1 MSFNNLKT
9 SLHDFDIELYD
20 LIVEEYNRQ
29 RDGIELIASEN
40 TTSKPV
46 LECLGS
52 ILTNKYSE
60 GYPNKR
66 YYGGNE
72 VIDKIELLCIDRA
85 LEAFNLDKNIWSVN
99 VQPYSGSPA
108 NFALYT
114 AILEPNDRIMGLGLP
129 SGGHLTHGFYTKNKK
144 ISATSIYFQSLP
156 YDINDDGYIDY
167 DELEASVRKFCPKLI
182 IAGYSAYSRDLDYKR
197 FREIADINNSYLT
210 CDMAHFNGFVATGIL
225 NNPFEYCD
233 FVTTTTH
240 KTLGGPRAGMIF
252 CKKEYEKKINDSVFP
267 GLQGGP
273 HEHQIGA
280 LATQLKY
287 VKSEEYK
294 KYINQV
300 LLNSRKLAEHLIKFG
315 FNVLTGGTDNHIILI
330 NLKNKGISGN
340 KVEKL
345 CELINISVNKN
356 SVKDDKS
363 ALNPNGIRIGTPSIT
378 TRGMKEKDMIVI
390 AGFIDTIV
398 NLGIKIQKIS
408 GTKMNDFNNLLKK
421 EENMKIINEIKNEVK
436 IFVNQFEFY

>member
-9 SLHDFDIELYD
+9 NLNKFDPEISTY
-20 LIVEEYNRQ
+20 IQEEFNRQ
-29 RDGIELIASEN
+29 KDSIELIASEN
-40 TTSKPV
+40 VTSKPV

-52 ILTNKYSE
+52 VLTNKYSE
-60 GYPNKR
+60 GYPGKR

-72 VIDKIELLCIDRA
+72 VIDKIENLCKERA
-85 LEAFNLDKNIWSVN
+85 LEAFNLDKEVWSVN

-114 AILEPNDRIMGLGLP
+114 AVLNPHDRIMGLNLP
-129 SGGHLTHGFYTKNKK
+129 SGGHLTHGFYTKNRS
-144 ISATSIYFQSLP
+144 ISATSTYFESLS
-156 YDINDDGYIDY
+156 YDINDEGYIDY
-167 DELEASVRKFCPKLI
+167 DELEKSARRFCPKLI

-197 FREIADINNSYLT
+197 FREIADINNSYLL
-210 CDMAHFNGFVATGIL
+210 CDMAHFNGFVATGLL

-252 CKKEYEKKINDSVFP
+252 CKKEYETRVNDAVFP

-287 VKSEEYK
+287 VKTDEYK
-294 KYINQV
+294 EYIVQV
-300 LLNSRKLAEHLIKFG
+300 LKNSRELAKHLIKFG
-315 FNVLTGGTDNHIILI
+315 FTILTGGTDNHILLI
-330 NLKNKGISGN
+330 DLTNKGLSGN

-345 CELINISVNKN
+345 CEIVNISLNKN
-356 SVKDDKS
+356 AVKGDKS
-363 ALNPNGIRIGTPSIT
+363 ALNPNGIRIGTPAIT
-378 TRGMKEKDMIVI
+378 TRGMKEKDMEMIAKFLDIVVKKGLEI
-390 AGFIDTIV
+390 QETSGKKMTEFMIELSKQENIDCF
-398 NLGIKIQKIS
+398 NMIK
-408 GTKMNDFNNLLKK
+408 
-421 EENMKIINEIKNEVK
+421 NEIKL
-436 IFVNQFEFY
+436 FVNEFDFY

>member
-9 SLHDFDIELYD
+9 DLNKFDPEISTY
-20 LIVEEYNRQ
+20 IQEEFNRQ
-29 RDGIELIASEN
+29 KDSIELIASEN
-40 TTSKPV
+40 VTSKPV

-52 ILTNKYSE
+52 VLTNKYSE
-60 GYPNKR
+60 GYPGKR

-72 VIDKIELLCIDRA
+72 VIDKIENLCKERA
-85 LEAFNLDKNIWSVN
+85 LEAFNLDKDVWSVN

-114 AILEPNDRIMGLGLP
+114 AVLNPHDRIMGLNLP
-129 SGGHLTHGFYTKNKK
+129 SGGHLTHGFYTKNRS
-144 ISATSIYFQSLP
+144 ISATSTYFESLS
-156 YDINDDGYIDY
+156 YDINDEGYIDY
-167 DELEASVRKFCPKLI
+167 DELEKSARRFCPKLI

-197 FREIADINNSYLT
+197 FREIADINNSYLL
-210 CDMAHFNGFVATGIL
+210 CDMAHFNGFVATGLL

-252 CKKEYEKKINDSVFP
+252 CKKEYETRVNDAVFP

-287 VKSEEYK
+287 VKTDEYK
-294 KYINQV
+294 EYIVQV
-300 LLNSRKLAEHLIKFG
+300 LKNSRELAKHLIKFG
-315 FNVLTGGTDNHIILI
+315 FTILTGGTDNHILLI
-330 NLKNKGISGN
+330 DLTNKGLSGN

-345 CELINISVNKN
+345 CEIVNISLNKN
-356 SVKDDKS
+356 AVKGDKS
-363 ALNPNGIRIGTPSIT
+363 ALNPNGIRIGTPAIT
-378 TRGMKEKDMIVI
+378 TRGMKEKDMIMI
-390 AGFIDTIV
+390 AGFLDIVVKKGLEIQETSGKKMTEFMIELSKQENIDC
-398 NLGIKIQKIS
+398 
-408 GTKMNDFNNLLKK
+408 FN
-421 EENMKIINEIKNEVK
+421 MIKNDIK
-436 IFVNQFEFY
+436 LFVNEFDFY

>member
-9 SLHDFDIELYD
+9 SLNDFDIDLYEL
-20 LIVEEYNRQ
+20 IKEEYNRQ
-29 RDGIELIASEN
+29 QDSIELIASEN

-60 GYPNKR
+60 GYANKR
-66 YYGGNE
+66 YYGGND

-114 AILEPNDRIMGLGLP
+114 AILNPNDRIMGLGLP
-129 SGGHLTHGFYTKNKK
+129 SGGHLTHGFYTKNKN

-156 YDINDDGYIDY
+156 YEINDKGYIDY
-167 DELEASVRKFCPKLI
+167 DELEKSAIKFCPKLI
-182 IAGYSAYSRDLDYKR
+182 IIGYSAYSRDLDYKR
-197 FREIADINNSYLT
+197 FREIANINNSYLT
-210 CDMAHFNGFVATGIL
+210 CDMAHFNGFVATGL
-225 NNPFEYCD
+225 LKNPFEYCD

-240 KTLGGPRAGMIF
+240 KTLGGPRSGMIF
-252 CKKEYEKKINDSVFP
+252 CKKEYEKVINDAVFP

-273 HEHQIGA
+273 HEHQIAA

-287 VKSEEYK
+287 VKSNEYK
-294 KYINQV
+294 QYMIQV
-300 LLNSRKLAEHLIKFG
+300 LLNSRKLAENLIN
-315 FNVLTGGTDNHIILI
+315 FNFNILTGGTDNHIILI
-330 NLKNKGISGN
+330 DLKNKGLSGN

-345 CELINISVNKN
+345 CDLINISLNKN
-356 SVKDDKS
+356 SIKDDKS
-363 ALNPNGIRIGTPSIT
+363 ALTPNGIRIGTPSIT
-378 TRGMKEKDMIVI
+378 TRGLKDKDMEIIAKFINDIVEI
-390 AGFIDTIV
+390 
-398 NLGIKIQKIS
+398 GIRVQTQS
-408 GTKMNDFNNLLKK
+408 GKKMKDFLIELEKK
-421 EENMKIINEIKNEVK
+421 QNMDIINTIKDNVK
-436 IFVNQFEFY
+436 LFINKFEFY

>member
-9 SLHDFDIELYD
+9 NLNKFDPEISTY
-20 LIVEEYNRQ
+20 IQEEFNRQ
-29 RDGIELIASEN
+29 KDSIELIASEN
-40 TTSKPV
+40 VTSKPV

-52 ILTNKYSE
+52 VLTNKYSE
-60 GYPNKR
+60 GYPGKR

-72 VIDKIELLCIDRA
+72 VIDKIENLCKERA
-85 LEAFNLDKNIWSVN
+85 LEAFNLDKEVWSVN

-114 AILEPNDRIMGLGLP
+114 AVLNPHDRIMGLNLP
-129 SGGHLTHGFYTKNKK
+129 SGGHLTHGFYTKNRS
-144 ISATSIYFQSLP
+144 ISATSTYFESLS
-156 YDINDDGYIDY
+156 YDINDEGYIDY
-167 DELEASVRKFCPKLI
+167 DELEKSARRFCPKLI

-197 FREIADINNSYLT
+197 FREIADINNSYLL
-210 CDMAHFNGFVATGIL
+210 CDMAHFNGFVATGLL

-252 CKKEYEKKINDSVFP
+252 CKKEYETRVNDAVFP

-287 VKSEEYK
+287 VKTDEYK
-294 KYINQV
+294 EYIIQV
-300 LLNSRKLAEHLIKFG
+300 LKNSRELAKHLIKFG
-315 FNVLTGGTDNHIILI
+315 FTILTGGTDNHILLI
-330 NLKNKGISGN
+330 DLTNKGLSGN

-345 CELINISVNKN
+345 CEIVNISLNKN
-356 SVKDDKS
+356 AVKGDKS
-363 ALNPNGIRIGTPSIT
+363 ALSPNGIRIGTPAIT
-378 TRGMKEKDMIVI
+378 TRGMKEKDMEMIAKFLDIVVKKGLEI
-390 AGFIDTIV
+390 QETSGKKMTEFMNELSKQENIDCF
-398 NLGIKIQKIS
+398 NMIK
-408 GTKMNDFNNLLKK
+408 
-421 EENMKIINEIKNEVK
+421 NEIKL
-436 IFVNQFEFY
+436 FVNEFDFY

>member
-9 SLHDFDIELYD
+9 NLNKFDPEISTY
-20 LIVEEYNRQ
+20 IQEEFNRQ
-29 RDGIELIASEN
+29 KDSIELIASEN
-40 TTSKPV
+40 VTSKPV

-52 ILTNKYSE
+52 VLTNKYSE
-60 GYPNKR
+60 GYPGKR

-72 VIDKIELLCIDRA
+72 VIDKIENLCKERA
-85 LEAFNLDKNIWSVN
+85 LEAFNLDKEVWSVN

-114 AILEPNDRIMGLGLP
+114 AVLNPHDRIMGLNLP
-129 SGGHLTHGFYTKNKK
+129 SGGHLTHGFYTKNRS
-144 ISATSIYFQSLP
+144 ISATSTYFESLS
-156 YDINDDGYIDY
+156 YDINDEGYIDY
-167 DELEASVRKFCPKLI
+167 DELEKSARRFCPKLI

-197 FREIADINNSYLT
+197 FREIADINNSYLL
-210 CDMAHFNGFVATGIL
+210 CDMAHFNGFVATGLL

-252 CKKEYEKKINDSVFP
+252 CKKEYETRVNDAVFP

-287 VKSEEYK
+287 VKTDEYK
-294 KYINQV
+294 EYIIQV
-300 LLNSRKLAEHLIKFG
+300 LKNSRELAKHLIKFG
-315 FNVLTGGTDNHIILI
+315 FTILTGGTDNHILLI
-330 NLKNKGISGN
+330 DLTNKGLSGN

-345 CELINISVNKN
+345 CEIVNISLNKN
-356 SVKDDKS
+356 AVKGDKS
-363 ALNPNGIRIGTPSIT
+363 ALNPNGIRIGTPAIT
-378 TRGMKEKDMIVI
+378 TRGMKEKDMIMI
-390 AGFIDTIV
+390 AGFLDIVVKKGLEIQETSGKKMTEFMIELNKQENIDC
-398 NLGIKIQKIS
+398 
-408 GTKMNDFNNLLKK
+408 FN
-421 EENMKIINEIKNEVK
+421 MIKNDIK
-436 IFVNQFEFY
+436 LFVNEFDFY